1 MSGEKTKN
9 SELNETEI
17 EQVSGGIN
25 LNQVVITDQQ
35 YDAVCPKCNYKTV
48 VLPNYVTR
56 YCPTCHL
63 PLVVKN

>member
-35 YDAVCPKCNYKTV
+35 YDAVCP
-48 VLPNYVTR
+48 
-56 YCPTCHL
+56 
-63 PLVVKN
+63 